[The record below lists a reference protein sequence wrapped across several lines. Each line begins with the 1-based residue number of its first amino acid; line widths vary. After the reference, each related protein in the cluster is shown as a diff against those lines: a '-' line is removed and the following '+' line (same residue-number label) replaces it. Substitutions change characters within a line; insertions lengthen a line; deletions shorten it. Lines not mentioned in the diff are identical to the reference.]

1 MDFLALFAP
10 ETMAFLQKNNI
21 ALRFENERILRGLE
35 NYRRPWPKDLLNNLL
50 EQYRLSVYK
59 NAAEI
64 PGWHYTLALQM
75 AAYLCLPA
83 DAAGCAFVRDY
94 LQNPPTSRP
103 REFEAFLG
111 ILRFRQGMRSH
122 LGYSE
127 ATAMPLKS
135 P

>member
-59 NAAEI
+59 NGAEI
-64 PGWHYTLALQM
+64 PGWHYTLALQV
-75 AAYLCLPA
+75 AAYHCLPS

-94 LQNPPTSRP
+94 LQNPPISRP
-103 REFEAFLG
+103 REFEAFLR

-127 ATAMPLKS
+127 ATATPLKS